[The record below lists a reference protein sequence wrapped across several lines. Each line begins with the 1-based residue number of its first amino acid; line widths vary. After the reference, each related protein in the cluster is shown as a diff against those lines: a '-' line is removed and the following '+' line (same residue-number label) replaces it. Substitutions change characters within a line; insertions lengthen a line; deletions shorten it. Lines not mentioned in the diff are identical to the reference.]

1 MREVIFYLAM
11 IIEIAYVFM
20 SQVPKKLENKYLLIG
35 TAFICA
41 SDFTYHIGYNAIN
54 MSVSALSGTIA
65 ISIFLI
71 SFVVGVITKRIDFED
86 LFFSLFMELFLPLL
100 TMLLTKSYELMI
112 FVIIA
117 VVGLGMIKI
126 FMAHK
131 EKNNRQEREK
141 GMINEKKLKKE
152 LQKEIETIRE
162 RKITVKLSD
171 ADCDRLARKCGEHGL
186 TIGELIENFVG
197 DLVGGT
203 YCNGSDERDYADQWF
218 ERCWFGMFPEPTL
231 LNHLLNLGYEP
242 EHYLDMLENVETIK
256 SDIEITKQNIAEPSD
271 EWKDIVYHKYNDDR
285 TSYECVPCYNSVDE
299 YIASEKE
306 DLESYKA
313 DLEEAL
319 EELKD
324 MRADWKP
331 EKEPNMDEEI
341 ELIKKWVKE
350 REDFINE

>member
-1 MREVIFYLAM
+1 
-11 IIEIAYVFM
+11 M
-20 SQVPKKLENKYLLIG
+20 SWGEEQ
-35 TAFICA
+35 
-41 SDFTYHIGYNAIN
+41 
-54 MSVSALSGTIA
+54 
-65 ISIFLI
+65 
-71 SFVVGVITKRIDFED
+71 
-86 LFFSLFMELFLPLL
+86 
-100 TMLLTKSYELMI
+100 
-112 FVIIA
+112 
-117 VVGLGMIKI
+117 
-126 FMAHK
+126 
-131 EKNNRQEREK
+131 
-141 GMINEKKLKKE
+141 
-152 LQKEIETIRE
+152 QKEIETIRE
-162 RKITVKLSD
+162 RKFSVKLAA
-171 ADCDRLARKCGEHGL
+171 ADCDRLAIKCGEHGL

-203 YCNGSDERDYADQWF
+203 YSNGSDERDYADQWF

-271 EWKDIVYHKYNDDR
+271 EWKDIVYHKYNDDF
-285 TSYECVPCYNSVDE
+285 TSYECVPCYKSVDE

-331 EKEPNMDEEI
+331 EKEPNMNEEI

-350 REDFINE
+350 REDFINPSSSPAADSYKSARGRPCTDTRNRRAVCKEPTAIYHRSPHTVEHCQSGRTERDISRAEKARQQSEPDSQEAE

>member
-1 MREVIFYLAM
+1 
-11 IIEIAYVFM
+11 
-20 SQVPKKLENKYLLIG
+20 
-35 TAFICA
+35 
-41 SDFTYHIGYNAIN
+41 
-54 MSVSALSGTIA
+54 
-65 ISIFLI
+65 
-71 SFVVGVITKRIDFED
+71 
-86 LFFSLFMELFLPLL
+86 
-100 TMLLTKSYELMI
+100 
-112 FVIIA
+112 
-117 VVGLGMIKI
+117 
-126 FMAHK
+126 
-131 EKNNRQEREK
+131 
-141 GMINEKKLKKE
+141 MINEKKLKKE
-152 LQKEIETIRE
+152 QQKEIETIRE

-203 YCNGSDERDYADQWF
+203 YSNGSDERDYADQWF

-242 EHYLDMLENVETIK
+242 EHYLDMLESVETIK

-285 TSYECVPCYNSVDE
+285 TSYE
-299 YIASEKE
+299 
-306 DLESYKA
+306 A

>member
-1 MREVIFYLAM
+1 
-11 IIEIAYVFM
+11 M
-20 SQVPKKLENKYLLIG
+20 SWGEEQ
-35 TAFICA
+35 
-41 SDFTYHIGYNAIN
+41 
-54 MSVSALSGTIA
+54 
-65 ISIFLI
+65 
-71 SFVVGVITKRIDFED
+71 
-86 LFFSLFMELFLPLL
+86 
-100 TMLLTKSYELMI
+100 
-112 FVIIA
+112 
-117 VVGLGMIKI
+117 
-126 FMAHK
+126 
-131 EKNNRQEREK
+131 
-141 GMINEKKLKKE
+141 
-152 LQKEIETIRE
+152 QKEIETIRE

-171 ADCDRLARKCGEHGL
+171 ADCDRLARKCG
-186 TIGELIENFVG
+186 
-197 DLVGGT
+197 
-203 YCNGSDERDYADQWF
+203 
-218 ERCWFGMFPEPTL
+218 
-231 LNHLLNLGYEP
+231 